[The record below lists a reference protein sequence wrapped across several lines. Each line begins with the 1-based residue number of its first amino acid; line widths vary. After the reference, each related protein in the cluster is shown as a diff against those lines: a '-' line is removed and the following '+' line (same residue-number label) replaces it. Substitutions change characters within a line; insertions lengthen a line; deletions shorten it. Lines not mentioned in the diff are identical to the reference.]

1 MKKLFLIVLGIL
13 IFTGCSSKVI
23 VKKDNSIYQQKQD
36 ANKAWRDLDK
46 EN

>member
-1 MKKLFLIVLGIL
+1 MKKLFLIILGVF
-13 IFTGCSSKVI
+13 IFTGCTTKVI

-46 EN
+46 EH

>member
-1 MKKLFLIVLGIL
+1 MKRLILISIGIL
-13 IFTGCSSKVI
+13 FFAGCSTKVI

-36 ANKAWRDLDK
+36 ANKAWRNLDK

>member
-1 MKKLFLIVLGIL
+1 MKKILLIGLGIF
-13 IFTGCSSKVI
+13 IFTGCGSKVV

-46 EN
+46 ED

>member
-1 MKKLFLIVLGIL
+1 MKKLLLIVFGVF
-13 IFTGCSSKVI
+13 IFTGCSPKVI

-46 EN
+46 EH